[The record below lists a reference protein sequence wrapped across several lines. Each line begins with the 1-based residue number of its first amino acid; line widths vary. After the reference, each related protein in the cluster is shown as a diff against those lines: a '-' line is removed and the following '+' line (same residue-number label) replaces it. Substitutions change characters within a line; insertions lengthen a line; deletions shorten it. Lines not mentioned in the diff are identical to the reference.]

1 MKHAG
6 SGVSALSGRRSVRYA
21 DWHDRDVAL
30 ESGVMANTP
39 DPIGT
44 PGGVLEIEESQP
56 KVDEPPRYNVVLLND
71 DYTPMEFVVG
81 VLERFFAMDRERAV
95 RVMLHVHTRGKGIC
109 GTYSREIA
117 ETKVSKV
124 NQFSRD
130 HQHPLL
136 CTMEHA

>member
-1 MKHAG
+1 MTNPPDSNSPPG
-6 SGVSALSGRRSVRYA
+6 
-21 DWHDRDVAL
+21 
-30 ESGVMANTP
+30 TP
-39 DPIGT
+39 AGT

-56 KVDEPPRYNVVLLND
+56 KVEEPPRYHVVLLND

-81 VLERFFAMDRERAV
+81 VLERFFGMDREQAV
-95 RVMLHVHTRGKGIC
+95 RVMLHVHTRGKGVC

-124 NQFSRD
+124 NRFSRE